1 MWWARTK
8 IYEWARTV
16 DATTTTTK
24 KGWHKIILREINFS
38 TCTLFLQTKEGFSI
52 RTAAL
57 YKHTLD
63 IVNNVSW
70 LHNKNVV

>member
-1 MWWARTK
+1 MNGHVLSMQQQQQQQQQ
-8 IYEWARTV
+8 E
-16 DATTTTTK
+16 
-24 KGWHKIILREINFS
+24 KGWRKIILREINLS

-63 IVNNVSW
+63 TVNNVSW